1 MSDQEIHDK
10 GKRTINEELEVAG
23 SQLVSRVKELVN
35 QGNIRRVIIRNAD
48 DKVLLDMP
56 LTVGAVGGG
65 ALFLMAGPQM
75 VLLGAVAAIA
85 AVVTRVKVEVVR
97 ELKDGEVL
105 EDHQNRVKIE
115 IEEDNTEE
123 S

>member
-10 GKRTINEELEVAG
+10 GKRTISEELEVAG

-97 ELKDGEVL
+97 ELKEGEVL
-105 EDHQNRVKIE
+105 EDHQNRVKIQ
-115 IEEDNTEE
+115 IEEDDTEE